1 MENNQG
7 NRYVK
12 RTQKDNSMSLKLQIV
27 QEIETGWL
35 SISEASRVSV
45 TVSVVIA
52 AVYLHPLSTLRRG
65 NLVVW

>member
-7 NRYVK
+7 NCYVK

-35 SISEASRVSV
+35 SISEAIRASV

-52 AVYLHPLSTLRRG
+52 AVYLHPLIPFRRG
-65 NLVVW
+65 DLVVY